1 MPFNN
6 KKRSAMFISEKKITK
21 RLRAKSCLV
30 AAVALASGFA
40 SFAAA
45 ADTTVKLLRVEISD
59 AEKQY
64 YDNIIAEY
72 EANNPGV
79 DVVFEYISNEAYKTR
94 LPTLLQSSQ
103 RPDIFYSWGGEGLR
117 NQMEAGFVRDLTAD
131 IMKDG
136 WSDLYPASAISAFTL
151 DGKVYGAPL
160 YATVVGFWVNTELT
174 EKAGVE
180 VESLG
185 TWEGLKDAVTT
196 LREND
201 ITPIVVGG
209 QDGWPMHFYW
219 GSLATRLA
227 GGQGIEAA
235 KQGVDNGFESDAFVR
250 SGEMLQSLVELNPFQ
265 SGFMATTYERA
276 SAMFGDGEAAMHL
289 MGDWDYIPSKER
301 SASGEG
307 VPDKNLEFVP
317 FPTIEGG
324 AGNDNSFGGMNG
336 FAVTQSASDEA
347 VDFLKFLLNE
357 ENQREAARLGIFVP
371 VAHGSEEELQT
382 DYAKKVATILSESN
396 HHQVF
401 LDQALGTSVG
411 ATINDISGDLA
422 LGEVTPEDAAAQVE
436 EAWQFR

>member
-1 MPFNN
+1 MYAQNN
-6 KKRSAMFISEKKITK
+6 KRLAMPAFEKQITK
-21 RLRAKSCLV
+21 RLWAKSCLV
-30 AAVALASGFA
+30 AAVALASGLG

-64 YDNIIAEY
+64 YDNIVAEY

-79 DVVFEYISNEAYKTR
+79 DVVFEYIANEAYKTR
-94 LPTLLQSSQ
+94 LPTLLQSDQ

-117 NQMEAGFVRDLTAD
+117 DQVEAGFVRDITAE
-131 IMKDG
+131 MQDG
-136 WSDLYPASAISAFTL
+136 WQDIYPASAVSAFTL
-151 DGKVYGAPL
+151 NDQVYGAPL
-160 YATVVGFWVNTELT
+160 YATVVGLWVNTALT
-174 EKAGVE
+174 EQAGVE
-180 VESLG
+180 LESLN
-185 TWEGLKDAVTT
+185 TWDGLKEAVTA
-196 LREND
+196 LRAND
-201 ITPIVVGG
+201 ITPMVVGG
-209 QDGWPMHFYW
+209 KDGWPIHFYW
-219 GSLATRLA
+219 GSLATRMA
-227 GGQGIEAA
+227 GGEGIDAA
-235 KQGVDNGFESDAFVR
+235 KQGESSGFEEDAFVR
-250 SGEMLQSLVELNPFQ
+250 AGELLQSLVALDPFQ

-301 SASGEG
+301 SATGEG
-307 VPDKNLEFVP
+307 VPDENLEFVP
-317 FPTIEGG
+317 FPSVEGG

-336 FAVTQSASDEA
+336 FAVTKDASDEA

-357 ENQREAARLGIFVP
+357 ENQREAARLGIFVT

-382 DYAKKVATILSESN
+382 PYAKKVASILSESS

-422 LGEVTPEDAAAQVE
+422 LGVITPEDAAAQVE